1 MRSNA
6 VNMAK
11 HLVYS
16 DNIAKASIAESISK
30 VTKSASSMAKGEN
43 DSSIRPGNS
52 VVINNTYN
60 SPKPAS
66 IRELKRQDEI
76 QMRRL
81 SMQLGF

>member
-1 MRSNA
+1 MIKNKDVSS
-6 VNMAK
+6 V
-11 HLVYS
+11 
-16 DNIAKASIAESISK
+16 
-30 VTKSASSMAKGEN
+30 KS
-43 DSSIRPGNS
+43 GNS

-81 SMQLGF
+81 AMQLNF

>member
-1 MRSNA
+1 MIKN
-6 VNMAK
+6 K
-11 HLVYS
+11 
-16 DNIAKASIAESISK
+16 D
-30 VTKSASSMAKGEN
+30 ASSVK
-43 DSSIRPGNS
+43 PGNS

-81 SMQLGF
+81 AMQLNFKPASIRELKRQDEIQMRRLAMQLNF

>member
-1 MRSNA
+1 MS
-6 VNMAK
+6 
-11 HLVYS
+11 
-16 DNIAKASIAESISK
+16 
-30 VTKSASSMAKGEN
+30 KGEN
-43 DSSIRPGNS
+43 ISNIKPNSS

-81 SMQLGF
+81 AMQLSF